1 MRNLEMKRISTALIV
16 IAVFAVLMVLSGCG
30 KKPAP
35 AARPTLPPP
44 TTTTTPTP
52 TGGPMP
58 TIELQADPST
68 VERNGQ
74 TTLTWK
80 TQNATSVVID
90 AGVGNV
96 SENGSVVITP
106 RESSTFTAT
115 AKGPGGEAR
124 ASTRVTVVTPKEVL
138 GVTSTDI
145 DNLMQAIQD
154 GRVKDVFFDYDKSE
168 LSPESRATLEQNAR
182 WLRQY
187 PGAPIVIE
195 GHCDERGTEEYNLA
209 LGDRRGQA
217 TKEYLVQLGVTAEQI
232 ETISLGEERPFAPG
246 QDEAAYSQNRR
257 AHFTVKR

>member
-1 MRNLEMKRISTALIV
+1 MKRVFTVLVV
-16 IAVFAVLMVLSGCG
+16 IAVFSALIILSGC
-30 KKPAP
+30 KKKAAP
-35 AARPTLPPP
+35 VRPTPPAP
-44 TTTTTPTP
+44 TTTAPAPTP
-52 TGGPMP
+52 TRGPAP
-58 TIELQADPST
+58 TIELQANPST
-68 VERNGQ
+68 VERGSQ
-74 TTLTWK
+74 STLSWK
-80 TQNATSVVID
+80 TQNANSVVID
-90 AGVGNV
+90 GGVGNV

-115 AKGPGGEAR
+115 AKGPGGEAQ
-124 ASTRVTVVTPKEVL
+124 ASTRVTVVTPREVP

-154 GRVKDVFFDYDKSE
+154 GRIKDIFFAYDKSE
-168 LSPESRATLEQNAR
+168 LSPESRTQLEQNAR

-209 LGDRRGQA
+209 LGDRRAQA
-217 TKEYLVQLGVTAEQI
+217 TKEYLVQLGVTPEQL

-246 QDEAAYSQNRR
+246 QDEAAYAQNRR